1 MDDVQVKIQAKVLEQ
16 LLEHLRARPD
26 VQYIDLMNLA
36 GFCRNCLAKWYR
48 QAALDLG
55 QTISDAQARAFVYGM
70 GKRRGKRNTK
80 KTPANPCLHNI
91 FIELL
96 KSRCDFIKISLSY
109 NRRSNPF
116 YI

>member
-26 VQYIDLMNLA
+26 VQNIDLMNLA

-55 QTISDAQARAFVYGM
+55 QTISDAQARALVYGM
-70 GKRRGKRNTK
+70 GYEEWK
-80 KTPANPCLHNI
+80 KKYQKDPSKPLP
-91 FIELL
+91 
-96 KSRCDFIKISLSY
+96 S
-109 NRRSNPF
+109 
-116 YI
+116 